1 MKKRK
6 VKKVMANDKAFIG
19 IRVPD
24 AHKAKLE
31 KKAEADGISL
41 QQLCTQLLDLGN
53 MKQNLDTVD
62 VMSNIE
68 EHADDW
74 EQAIDE
80 VKRLTVKR
88 DELQEMIRDRQGL
101 FSNAPQ
107 SLRNAYRACDE
118 RIGAASE
125 KLAKLFPRKK
135 DRSLMEVLKGN

>member
-19 IRVPD
+19 VRVPD
-24 AHKAKLE
+24 AQKAKLE

-41 QQLCTQLLDLGN
+41 QQLCTRLLDLGH
-53 MKQNLDTVD
+53 MKENLDTVD
-62 VMSNIE
+62 MLSNVQ
-68 EHADDW
+68 EHANDW
-74 EQAIDE
+74 EQAVDE
-80 VKRLTVKR
+80 VKRLTLKR
-88 DELQEMIRDRQGL
+88 DELGEMIRDRQGF

-135 DRSLMEVLKGN
+135 DRSHMDVLMGR